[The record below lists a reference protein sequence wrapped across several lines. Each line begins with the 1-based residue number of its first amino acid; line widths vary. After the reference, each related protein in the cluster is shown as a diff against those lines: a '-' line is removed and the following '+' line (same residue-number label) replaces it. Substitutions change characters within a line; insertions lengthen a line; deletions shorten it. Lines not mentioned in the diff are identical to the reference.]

1 MTWWRVRGAGFWVEM
16 DGRLHK
22 PWCMNTT
29 TLMEMLFDI
38 ERALQRTNYEAARTM
53 VMEAEE
59 FVMRSQRELILVQTE
74 KLRRA
79 A

>member
-1 MTWWRVRGAGFWVEM
+1 
-16 DGRLHK
+16 
-22 PWCMNTT
+22 MNTT

>member
-1 MTWWRVRGAGFWVEM
+1 MAFAAGFGVEV
-16 DGRLHK
+16 DERLHDT
-22 PWCMNTT
+22 WCMNTT
-29 TLMEMLFDI
+29 TLLEMLFDI

-59 FVMRSQRELILVQTE
+59 FVIRSQRELILVQTE